1 MVAEALTSDA
11 AHLAAGAAAVV
22 VALAA
27 VRFVDRPAGGWTRAL
42 RSRLLL
48 GLPWGTLVV
57 VAGVVAVYLFVQ
69 SGIDDPNRPVVIP
82 FRSWSYFYPEGVFW
96 SSFAHASRGHIT
108 GNLLSALVAGGL
120 AEYAYGHFPDGR
132 EVDDAS
138 RRGARAGRLPDHLRA
153 LAPRLRRLPG
163 CVRRLPSR
171 AVGVDSPASNPYVR
185 AFVIVPGAAVAF
197 GLAAA
202 LFALGPVIGFSVVVF
217 GYWGFALVSR
227 PVAAVVATVGTTLVA
242 VLYDAVRVPIAFAEA
257 SPSYGAPGWANVAI
271 QGHALGLIGGALVAV
286 LLLRR
291 RARGATGA
299 DGDADP
305 TRGRWG
311 RHPVATRAG
320 TTGGEETGG
329 RETGRK
335 ETGDEATGGVNPAG
349 RSAVVVFGALLL
361 FGASRRLWAVYW
373 YLGNERYE
381 LYRAVGVG
389 LLALL
394 AAIVAVAAVSRDDP
408 LWPSRGGLDAET
420 VHGGVR
426 SMTPAAIG
434 LLLLV
439 ASLAAVAGPGVVPN
453 LVAVD
458 DGDLPG
464 DPIEVEGYQVAYAEN
479 VEDRLVSV
487 VDVEAFGRS
496 TSVNTSGVIVANP
509 DREIWTTAVS
519 EGNLA
524 FWGYR
529 AVDVGG
535 TGWRET
541 VWVRRVGWVATNG
554 GPTYRVDAVRNET
567 ERTLYTSEPAQAEP
581 RIDGRNVTVAA
592 TRGGFDLRVAAPGG
606 NASAPLP
613 AANESVTLRG
623 VELVREGGTL
633 YAQRGETRVRIAQR
647 ERYEGRQ

>member
-1 MVAEALTSDA
+1 MLAEALTSDA
-11 AHLAAGAAAVV
+11 VHLAAGGVGVV

-27 VRFVDRPAGGWTRAL
+27 VYLVDRPTGDWTRAL

-48 GLPWGTLVV
+48 GVPWGTLVV
-57 VAGVVAVYLFVQ
+57 IASVIGVYLFVQ
-69 SGIDDPNRPVVIP
+69 SGVDNPNRPVVIP
-82 FRSWSYFYPEGVFW
+82 FRSWSYFYPEGLVW
-96 SSFAHASRGHIT
+96 SSFAHSSRGHIT

-132 EVDDAS
+132 EVDGSD
-138 RRGARAGRLPDHLRA
+138 RLVV
-153 LAPRLRRLPG
+153 RLRRLSG
-163 CVRRLPSR
+163 HLRELPSR
-171 AVGVDSPASNPYVR
+171 LGKLPRRIREGPNRIAAVESPRENPYVR
-185 AFVIVPGAAVAF
+185 AFLIVPAAAVAF
-197 GLAAA
+197 GLLSA

-227 PVAAVVATVGTTLVA
+227 PVAAVVAMAGTTLVGVVYEA
-242 VLYDAVRVPIAFAEA
+242 LRVPVAFAEA
-257 SPSYGAPGWANVAI
+257 SPSYGVPGWANVAI

-286 LLLRR
+286 VLLRR
-291 RARGATGA
+291 RTREQRDEDRGAGP
-299 DGDADP
+299 DASPDA
-305 TRGRWG
+305 TAGRW
-311 RHPVATRAG
+311 RYHPVAAA
-320 TTGGEETGG
+320 
-329 RETGRK
+329 
-335 ETGDEATGGVNPAG
+335 DDG
-349 RSAVVVFGALLL
+349 RSRTDATERSALLVFGALLL

-381 LYRAVGVG
+381 LYRAVGIG

-408 LWPSRGGLDAET
+408 LWPSRAVPEPET
-420 VHGGVR
+420 VRGGIR
-426 SMTPAAIG
+426 SATPAAIG
-434 LLLLV
+434 ALLLV
-439 ASLAAVAGPGVVPN
+439 GALAAVAGPGVVPN

-464 DPIEVEGYQVAYAEN
+464 DPIEVEGYQVTYAEN
-479 VEDRLVSV
+479 VEDQLVGV

-496 TSVNTSGVIVANP
+496 TSVNTSGVIVSDP

-519 EGNLA
+519 KGNLA

-541 VWVRRVGWVATNG
+541 VWVQRVGWVAANG
-554 GPTYRVDAVRNET
+554 GPTYRVDAIRNET
-567 ERTLYTSEPAQAEP
+567 RRTLFTSEPARAEP

-592 TRGGFDLRVAAPGG
+592 TQGGFELRVDGPGG

-613 AANESVTLRG
+613 AANETVTLRG
-623 VELVREGGTL
+623 VELVRETDVL
-633 YAQRGETRVRIAQR
+633 FAERGETRVRIAQR

>member
-1 MVAEALTSDA
+1 MIAEALTSDA
-11 AHLAAGAAAVV
+11 AHLAAGTAAVG

-27 VRFVDRPAGGWTRAL
+27 VYLVDRPAGDWTRAL

-48 GLPWGTLVV
+48 GVPWGTLLVI
-57 VAGVVAVYLFVQ
+57 AGVIGVYLFVQ
-69 SGIDDPNRPVVIP
+69 SGIDDPNRPVAIP
-82 FRSWSYFYPEGVFW
+82 FRSWSYFYPEGLLW
-96 SSFAHASRGHIT
+96 SSFAHASRGHVT
-108 GNLLSALVAGGL
+108 GNLLSAFVAGGL

-132 EVDDAS
+132 EVD
-138 RRGARAGRLPDHLRA
+138 GGEG
-153 LAPRLRRLPG
+153 LAVGL
-163 CVRRLPSR
+163 RRLPSR
-171 AVGVDSPASNPYVR
+171 LRALPSRVAAVESPAENPYVR
-185 AFVIVPGAAVAF
+185 AFLIVPGAAVAF
-197 GLAAA
+197 GLASA

-227 PVAAVVATVGTTLVA
+227 PIAAVVATAGTTLVA
-242 VLYDAVRVPIAFAEA
+242 VVYDAVRVPIAFAEA

-271 QGHALGLIGGALVAV
+271 QGHALGLIGGALIAV

-291 RARGATGA
+291 RARGATDA
-299 DGDADP
+299 DRDGDSIG
-305 TRGRWG
+305 GRWS
-311 RHPVATRAG
+311 RHPVASAG
-320 TTGGEETGG
+320 
-329 RETGRK
+329 
-335 ETGDEATGGVNPAG
+335 EATSEAGPTG
-349 RSAVVVFGALLL
+349 RSALLVFGALLL

-394 AAIVAVAAVSRDDP
+394 AAVVAVAAVSRDEP
-408 LWPSRGGLDAET
+408 VWPTRAVPDSET
-420 VHGGVR
+420 VREGIR
-426 SMTPAAIG
+426 SATPAGVG
-434 LLLLV
+434 LLLL
-439 ASLAAVAGPGVVPN
+439 LAALAVVAGPGVVPN

-464 DPIEVEGYQVAYAEN
+464 DPIEVEGYQVTYAEN

-519 EGNLA
+519 KGNLA

-541 VWVRRVGWVATNG
+541 VWVQRVGWVAANG

-567 ERTLYTSEPAQAEP
+567 RRTLFTSDPARAEP
-581 RIDGRNVTVAA
+581 RIDGRNVVVAA
-592 TRGGFDLRVAAPGG
+592 TRGGFELSVIGGSGNNVTAPV
-606 NASAPLP
+606 P
-613 AANESVTLRG
+613 AANESVTVRG
-623 VELVREGGTL
+623 ITFVRESDVL
-633 YAQRGETRVRIAQR
+633 FAERGETRVRIAQR

>member
-1 MVAEALTSDA
+1 MLAEALTSDA
-11 AHLAAGAAAVV
+11 VHLAAGGVGVV

-27 VRFVDRPAGGWTRAL
+27 VYLVDRPTGDWTRAL

-48 GLPWGTLVV
+48 GVPWGTLVV
-57 VAGVVAVYLFVQ
+57 IASVIGVYLFVQ
-69 SGIDDPNRPVVIP
+69 SGVDNPNRPVVIP
-82 FRSWSYFYPEGVFW
+82 FRSWSYFYPEGLVW
-96 SSFAHASRGHIT
+96 SSFAHSSRGHIT

-132 EVDDAS
+132 EVDGSD
-138 RRGARAGRLPDHLRA
+138 RLVV
-153 LAPRLRRLPG
+153 RLRRLSG
-163 CVRRLPSR
+163 HLRELPSR
-171 AVGVDSPASNPYVR
+171 LGKLPRRIREGPNRIAAVESPRENPYVR
-185 AFVIVPGAAVAF
+185 AFLIVPAAAVAF
-197 GLAAA
+197 GLLSA

-227 PVAAVVATVGTTLVA
+227 PVAAVVAMAGTTLVGVVYEA
-242 VLYDAVRVPIAFAEA
+242 LRFPVAFAEA
-257 SPSYGAPGWANVAI
+257 SPSYGVPGWANVAI

-286 LLLRR
+286 VLLRR
-291 RARGATGA
+291 RTREQRDEDRGAGP
-299 DGDADP
+299 DASPDA
-305 TRGRWG
+305 TAGRW
-311 RHPVATRAG
+311 RYHPVAAA
-320 TTGGEETGG
+320 
-329 RETGRK
+329 
-335 ETGDEATGGVNPAG
+335 DDG
-349 RSAVVVFGALLL
+349 RSRTDATERSALLVFGALLL

-381 LYRAVGVG
+381 LYRAVGIG

-408 LWPSRGGLDAET
+408 LWPSRAVPEPET
-420 VHGGVR
+420 VRGGIR
-426 SMTPAAIG
+426 SATPAAIG
-434 LLLLV
+434 ALLLV
-439 ASLAAVAGPGVVPN
+439 GALAAVAGPGVVPN

-464 DPIEVEGYQVAYAEN
+464 DPIEVEGYQVTYAEN
-479 VEDRLVSV
+479 VEDQLVGV

-496 TSVNTSGVIVANP
+496 TSVNTSGVIVSDP

-519 EGNLA
+519 KGNLA

-541 VWVRRVGWVATNG
+541 VWVQRVGWVAANG
-554 GPTYRVDAVRNET
+554 GPTYRVDAIRNET
-567 ERTLYTSEPAQAEP
+567 RRTLFTSEPARAEP

-592 TRGGFDLRVAAPGG
+592 TQGGFELRVDGPGG

-613 AANESVTLRG
+613 AANETVTLRG
-623 VELVREGGTL
+623 VELVRETDVL
-633 YAQRGETRVRIAQR
+633 FAERGETRVRIAQR